1 MTEIEEQLEQ
11 TFIPHLKTQ
20 FSLGIPVLLTGAGFS
35 LGASNHEGQSLPSYK
50 DLQAELWDLCFPGE
64 EFDGSSLQD
73 LYDHAVRQRPR
84 ETEPLL
90 RKLLTVNPET
100 LPSWYRNI
108 FSLPWLRCYTLNID
122 DLTDAANTAFSL
134 PRRLVPISA
143 TRSTPTATESPQRL
157 EIVHLNGTLEDLPDD
172 VTFSLTQFAERLARQ
187 EPHYVNFAA
196 DLLCRP
202 VVIIGTRLDEPP
214 LWQHVEYRRR
224 RGGRS
229 LRELRPRSYLVTP
242 SLDRARKALLADLNI
257 HWIPMTGET
266 FTSQVLGQ
274 VREEAHIGLK
284 RFSEAR
290 AERPSDVPL
299 VADLAVRP
307 GDPSEFLLG
316 QEPIWADLQ
325 SGRAVR
331 RSIDDDLWTAIQS
344 SVDNDQGSLLVL
356 TGTAGSGKSTS
367 LMRACLQLQ
376 GNGTPVGWVD
386 RDHMPSPR
394 DIRVAMKQQGSPR
407 VLAIDDAD
415 MCGSALSS
423 LIRNLLHSGSPRII
437 LVAIRSTKVDSVL
450 NPPDLTQTPLQ
461 EFAMPHLT
469 DPDIDGLI
477 KVLDQHN
484 RLGYLKGKSLAEQ
497 RKQFQKQAGRQL
509 LVAMIQATSNRKFEE
524 KAVDELTDLEEVDA
538 KVYAL
543 VAAAHALRFGL
554 QREEIPVASG
564 DLTNKALNAVDQLVN
579 RKILHRRPNGF
590 IWARH
595 RVIAEI
601 IQDALQKSGQIKGV
615 LEGLAY
621 LAATKARPEMSRSNR
636 PRHMLR
642 VLLNHD
648 YLLRVI
654 GLDAAR
660 NLYGSLENLL
670 HWDYHYWLQRGSAE
684 VERGELPHAE
694 QCLNQARSISPDDPL
709 VQNEWAYLLFRQA
722 IESPGSTG
730 AQALVRDATKIL
742 EGLMSTSVGLSSY
755 PYHVLCSQGLAWS
768 RRGMSSQDRGRYLH
782 SLIAILDEGIRKYP
796 RQRDLVQLQHD
807 LKEEYLGIA
816 VPKSFPSR

>member
-1 MTEIEEQLEQ
+1 MTEIEEQLER

-20 FSLGIPVLLTGAGFS
+20 FSLGLPVLLTGAGFS
-35 LGASNHEGQSLPSYK
+35 LGASNHEGQALPSYK

-64 EFDGSSLQD
+64 EFDESSLQD
-73 LYDHAVRQRPR
+73 LYDHAVRRQPK

-100 LPSWYRNI
+100 LPSWYRDI

-122 DLTDAANTAFSL
+122 DLTNAANTAFPL
-134 PRRLVPISA
+134 PRRLIPISA
-143 TRSTPTATESPQRL
+143 TRPTPTATESPPGL
-157 EIVHLNGTLEDLPDD
+157 EVVHLNGTLEDLPDE

-187 EPHYVNFAA
+187 EPYYVNFAS

-224 RGGRS
+224 HGGRG

-242 SLDRARKALLADLNI
+242 RLDRARKALLADLNI
-257 HWIPMTGET
+257 HWIPMTGEE
-266 FTSQVLGQ
+266 FTSQVLDQ
-274 VREEAHIGLK
+274 VQEEARVGLK

-325 SGRAVR
+325 SGRTVR

-344 SVDNDQGSLLVL
+344 SLDNEQGGLIVV

-376 GNGTPVGWVD
+376 GDGKPVGWVD

-394 DIRVAMKQQGSPR
+394 DIRVAMKQKGSPR

-415 MCGSALSS
+415 MCGPALSS
-423 LIRNLLHSGSPRII
+423 LIRNLVCSDSPKII

-450 NPPDLTQTPLQ
+450 NPPDLIQAPKQ

-477 KVLDQHN
+477 EVLDKYN
-484 RLGYLKGKSLAEQ
+484 RLGYLKGKPLAEQ

-509 LVAMIQATSNRKFEE
+509 LVAMIQATSNRQFEE
-524 KAVDELTDLEEVDA
+524 KAVGELADLEPESA

-543 VAAAHALRFGL
+543 IAVAHSLRFGL
-554 QREEIPVASG
+554 QREEMPVASG
-564 DLTNKALNAVDQLVN
+564 DLTNKALNEVDQLVN
-579 RKILHRRPNGF
+579 RKIINRRPNGF

-601 IQDALQKSGQIKGV
+601 IHNALHKSGQIKGV

-621 LAATKARPEMSRSNR
+621 LAATKVRPEMSRSDR
-636 PRHMLR
+636 PQYMLR

-654 GLDAAR
+654 ALDAAR
-660 NLYGSLENLL
+660 NLYASLENLL
-670 HWDYHYWLQRGSAE
+670 RWDYHYWLQRGSAE
-684 VERGELPHAE
+684 VEKGELPHAE
-694 QCLNQARSISPDDPL
+694 QFLNQARSISSDDSL

-730 AQALVRDATKIL
+730 ALALVRDATKIL
-742 EGLMSTSVGLSSY
+742 EGLMSTSERMSSY

-768 RRGMSSQDRGRYLH
+768 RRGLGSQEKGRYLH
-782 SLIAILDEGIRKYP
+782 SLIATLEEGIRKYP
-796 RQRDLVQLQHD
+796 RQKDLVQLHYD
-807 LKEEYLGIA
+807 LRKEYLEIA
-816 VPKSFPSR
+816 VPKRFPSC

>member
-1 MTEIEEQLEQ
+1 MTEIEEQLKK
-11 TFIPHLKTQ
+11 TFIPHLRTQ
-20 FSLGIPVLLTGAGFS
+20 FSLGLPVLLTGAGFS
-35 LGASNHEGQSLPSYK
+35 LGASNHDGQSLPSYK

-64 EFDGSSLQD
+64 EFDESSLQD
-73 LYDHAVRQRPR
+73 LYDHAVRRQPKKI
-84 ETEPLL
+84 EPLL

-100 LPSWYRNI
+100 LPSWYRDI

-122 DLTDAANTAFSL
+122 DLSEAANTAFTL
-134 PRRLVPISA
+134 PRRLISISA
-143 TRSTPTATESPQRL
+143 TQSTPTATESPEGL
-157 EIVHLNGTLEDLPDD
+157 EVVHLNGTLQDLPDD

-214 LWQHVEYRRR
+214 LWQHVEYRRM

-242 SLDRARKALLADLNI
+242 RLDRARNALLADLNI

-266 FTSQVLGQ
+266 FTSQVLHQ
-274 VREEAHIGLK
+274 VQEEGRIGLK

-299 VADLAVRP
+299 VANLAVRP
-307 GDPSEFLLG
+307 GEPSEFLLG

-325 SGRAVR
+325 SGRAVW
-331 RSIDDDLWTAIQS
+331 RSIDDDLWAAIQS
-344 SVDNDQGSLLVL
+344 SLDNEQGSLLVL

-367 LMRACLQLQ
+367 LMRLCLQLQ
-376 GNGTPVGWVD
+376 GNGTPVAWVD
-386 RDHMPSPR
+386 RDHMPSAR

-423 LIRNLLHSGSPRII
+423 LIRNLLRSGPPRTI

-450 NPPDLTQTPLQ
+450 NPPDLTQTPVQ

-477 KVLDQHN
+477 EVLDKHN

-497 RKQFQKQAGRQL
+497 RKQFQRQAGRQL

-524 KAVDELTDLEEVDA
+524 KAVDELTDLNGEDA

-543 VAAAHALRFGL
+543 VAIAHALRFGL

-601 IQDALQKSGQIKGV
+601 IHNALQESGQIKVV
-615 LEGLAY
+615 LEGLAN
-621 LAATKARPEMSRSNR
+621 LAATKARPEMSRTDR
-636 PRHMLR
+636 PRQMLR

-654 GLDAAR
+654 ALDAAR
-660 NLYGSLENLL
+660 NLYASLEDLL

-684 VERGELPHAE
+684 VERGELSHAE
-694 QCLNQARSISPDDPL
+694 QCLNQARSISPDDPM

-730 AQALVRDATKIL
+730 AQALVRDATTIL
-742 EGLMSTSVGLSSY
+742 KGLMSTSERLSSY

-768 RRGMSSQDRGRYLH
+768 RRGLSLQEKGRYLY
-782 SLIAILDEGIRKYP
+782 SLLAILDEGIRKYP
-796 RQRDLVQLQHD
+796 RQKDLVQLQRD
-807 LKEEYLGIA
+807 LQREYLEIA
-816 VPKSFPSR
+816 VPNRFPSR